1 MSRRQV
7 RRFLHMN
14 FEPIQAEKLLERYD
28 NLYYLDIIAD
38 YEKLLT
44 ATRVEEVIDL
54 EDIMSLDLR
63 EALQSKD
70 DPAHSYMVHD
80 VVLMVLYNK
89 SDERTLQEFTK
100 AVTDGDEKLLES
112 VLHSRDPFGK
122 YRTMVLDTFGD
133 SVSKNSMK

>member
-1 MSRRQV
+1 MSRRHV
-7 RRFLHMN
+7 RRFL
-14 FEPIQAEKLLERYD
+14 FLTFDSKRAEKLLERYD
-28 NLYYLDIIAD
+28 NLYYSDILAD

-44 ATRVEEVIDL
+44 ASRIEEVIDL
-54 EDIMSLDLR
+54 EDIISLDLR
-63 EALQSKD
+63 EALQEKA

-100 AVTDGDEKLLES
+100 AITEGDERLLES

-122 YRTMVLDTFGD
+122 YRDMVLNTFGD

>member
-1 MSRRQV
+1 MSRRHV
-7 RRFLHMN
+7 RRFL
-14 FEPIQAEKLLERYD
+14 FLTFDSKRAEKLLERYD
-28 NLYYLDIIAD
+28 NLYYSDILAD

-44 ATRVEEVIDL
+44 ASRIEEVIDL

-63 EALQSKD
+63 EALQEKE

-80 VVLMVLYNK
+80 VVLMVLFNK

-100 AVTDGDEKLLES
+100 AITEGDERLLES

-122 YRTMVLDTFGD
+122 YRDMVLNTFGD
-133 SVSKNSMK
+133 SVSQV

>member
-1 MSRRQV
+1 MSRRHV
-7 RRFLHMN
+7 RRFLYLT
-14 FEPIQAEKLLERYD
+14 FDSKKADRLLERYD
-28 NLYYLDIIAD
+28 NLYYSDILAR

-44 ATRVEEVIDL
+44 ATRIEEVIDL
-54 EDIMSLDLR
+54 EEIMSLDLR
-63 EALQSKD
+63 EALQNKS
-70 DPAHSYMVHD
+70 DPARSYMVHD

-100 AVTDGDEKLLES
+100 AITEGDERLLQS

-122 YRTMVLDTFGD
+122 YRDMVLNTFQD

>member
-1 MSRRQV
+1 
-7 RRFLHMN
+7 
-14 FEPIQAEKLLERYD
+14 
-28 NLYYLDIIAD
+28 D

-44 ATRVEEVIDL
+44 ATRVQDVIDL

-63 EALQSKD
+63 EALQNNS
-70 DPAHSYMVHD
+70 DPAHSYLVHD

-100 AVTDGDEKLLES
+100 AITNGDEKLLES

-122 YRTMVLDTFGD
+122 YRNMVLDTFGD
-133 SVSKNSMK
+133 SVSKNSMN

>member
-1 MSRRQV
+1 MSRRHV
-7 RRFLHMN
+7 RKFLYLTFDAKN
-14 FEPIQAEKLLERYD
+14 AEKLLGRYD
-28 NLYYLDIIAD
+28 NLYYSDITAD

-54 EDIMSLDLR
+54 EEIMSLDLR
-63 EALQSKD
+63 EALQSKS

-100 AVTDGDEKLLES
+100 AVTEGDEKLLES

-122 YRTMVLDTFGD
+122 YREMVLDTFAD

>member
-1 MSRRQV
+1 MSRRHV
-7 RRFLHMN
+7 RRFL
-14 FEPIQAEKLLERYD
+14 FLTFDAKRAEKLLERYD
-28 NLYYLDIIAD
+28 NLYYSDILAD

-44 ATRVEEVIDL
+44 ASRIEEVIDL

-63 EALQSKD
+63 EALQEKA
-70 DPAHSYMVHD
+70 DPSHSYMVHD

-100 AVTDGDEKLLES
+100 AITEGDERLLES

-122 YRTMVLDTFGD
+122 YRDMVLNTFGD
-133 SVSKNSMK
+133 SVSKV

>member
-1 MSRRQV
+1 M
-7 RRFLHMN
+7 
-14 FEPIQAEKLLERYD
+14 LERYD
-28 NLYYLDIIAD
+28 NLYYSDILAE

-44 ATRVEEVIDL
+44 AKRIEEVIDL

-63 EALQSKD
+63 EALQSKS

-80 VVLMVLYNK
+80 VLLMILYDK

-100 AVTDGDEKLLES
+100 AVTEGDERLLES

-122 YRTMVLDTFGD
+122 YRDMVLDTLAD

>member
-1 MSRRQV
+1 M
-7 RRFLHMN
+7 RRFL
-14 FEPIQAEKLLERYD
+14 FLTFDAKRAEKLLERYD
-28 NLYYLDIIAD
+28 NLYYSDILAD

-44 ATRVEEVIDL
+44 ASRIEEVIDL

-63 EALQSKD
+63 EVLQEKE

-100 AVTDGDEKLLES
+100 AITEGDERLLES

-122 YRTMVLDTFGD
+122 YRDMVLNTFGD
-133 SVSKNSMK
+133 SVSKV

>member
-1 MSRRQV
+1 MSRRHV
-7 RRFLHMN
+7 RRFL
-14 FEPIQAEKLLERYD
+14 FLTFGAKKGERLLERYD
-28 NLYYLDIIAD
+28 NLYYSDILAE

-44 ATRVEEVIDL
+44 ANRIEEVIDL

-63 EALQSKD
+63 EALQSKS

-80 VVLMVLYNK
+80 VLLMILYDK

-100 AVTDGDEKLLES
+100 AVTEGDERLLES

-122 YRTMVLDTFGD
+122 YRDMVLNTFGD

>member
-1 MSRRQV
+1 MSRRHV

-14 FEPIQAEKLLERYD
+14 FEPNKAENLLERYD
-28 NLYYLDIIAD
+28 NLYYSDIIAD

-44 ATRVEEVIDL
+44 ATRVQDVIDL

-63 EALQSKD
+63 EALQSNS
-70 DPAHSYMVHD
+70 DPAHSYLVHD

-100 AVTDGDEKLLES
+100 AITDGDEKLLES

-122 YRTMVLDTFGD
+122 YRNMVLDTFGD
-133 SVSKNSMK
+133 SVSKNSMN

>member
-1 MSRRQV
+1 MSRRHV

-14 FEPIQAEKLLERYD
+14 FEPNQAEKLLERYD
-28 NLYYLDIIAD
+28 NLYYSDITAD

-44 ATRVEEVIDL
+44 ATRVEDVIDL

-63 EALQSKD
+63 EALQAKD
-70 DPAHSYMVHD
+70 DPAHSFMVHD

-100 AVTDGDEKLLES
+100 AMTDGDEKLLES

-122 YRTMVLDTFGD
+122 YRNMVLDTFGD

>member
-1 MSRRQV
+1 MSRRHV

-28 NLYYLDIIAD
+28 NLYYSDITAQ

-44 ATRVEEVIDL
+44 ATRVEDVIDL
-54 EDIMSLDLR
+54 EEIISLDLR
-63 EALQSKD
+63 DALRSKD
-70 DPAHSYMVHD
+70 APAYSYMVHD
-80 VVLMVLYNK
+80 VVLMVLYNQ

-100 AVTDGDEKLLES
+100 AITEGDEKLLES

-122 YRTMVLDTFGD
+122 YRNMVLDTFGD
-133 SVSKNSMK
+133 SVS

>member
-1 MSRRQV
+1 M
-7 RRFLHMN
+7 
-14 FEPIQAEKLLERYD
+14 ERYD
-28 NLYYLDIIAD
+28 NLYYSDILAE

-44 ATRVEEVIDL
+44 AKRIEEVIDL
-54 EDIMSLDLR
+54 EDIMSFDLR
-63 EALQSKD
+63 EALQSKS

-80 VVLMVLYNK
+80 VLLMILYDK

-100 AVTDGDEKLLES
+100 AVTEGDERLLES

-122 YRTMVLDTFGD
+122 YRDMVLNTFGD

>member
-1 MSRRQV
+1 M
-7 RRFLHMN
+7 FLT
-14 FEPIQAEKLLERYD
+14 FGAKRAERLLERYD
-28 NLYYLDIIAD
+28 NLYYSDILAE

-44 ATRVEEVIDL
+44 ANRIEEVIDL

-63 EALQSKD
+63 EALQSKS
-70 DPAHSYMVHD
+70 DPSHSYMVHD
-80 VVLMVLYNK
+80 VLLMILYDK

-100 AVTDGDEKLLES
+100 AVTEGDERLLES

-122 YRTMVLDTFGD
+122 YRDMVLNTFGD